1 MLFNK
6 VIPSEEIKVIQL
18 FLKGG
23 PVMWPLLI
31 VSMVTLTVVLERLWF
46 IWNEA
51 KLRNLGDV
59 ESFLGSLEK
68 RNETDAKAVGKKS
81 TDYVVRVL
89 NYALEHRQ
97 VSFSNAFL
105 QASNRELSR
114 FSRGLSILDTVI
126 TLAPLLGLLGTVTG
140 LIHSFGLLGDQD
152 LEAPTVLTGGI
163 AQALI
168 ATAFG
173 LVIAVTAL
181 IPFNYLNARLEQAR
195 RELEDTGTQ
204 VELLLREDKK

>member
-1 MLFNK
+1 
-6 VIPSEEIKVIQL
+6 VIQL

-59 ESFLGSLEK
+59 ESFFGSLEK
-68 RNETDAKAVGKKS
+68 KNETDAKAVGVKS

-114 FSRGLSILDTVI
+114 FSRGLSVLDTVI

-204 VELLLREDKK
+204 VELMLREDKK

>member
-1 MLFNK
+1 M
-6 VIPSEEIKVIQL
+6 IQL

-31 VSMVTLTVVLERLWF
+31 VSIVTLTVVLERFWF
-46 IWNEA
+46 IWTES
-51 KLRNLGDV
+51 KLRNLEDV
-59 ESFLGSLEK
+59 ESFLGNLEK
-68 RNETDAKAVGKKS
+68 KKETDAQTIGSKS

-89 NYALEHRQ
+89 NYALEHRK
-97 VSFSNAFL
+97 VSFSNAYL
-105 QASNRELSR
+105 QAANRELSR
-114 FSRGLSILDTVI
+114 FSRGLSVLDTVI

-140 LIHSFGLLGDQD
+140 LIHSFGLLGDQE
-152 LEAPTVLTGGI
+152 LEAPTALTGGI

-181 IPFNYLNARLEQAR
+181 VPYNYLNARLEQAR

-204 VELLLREDKK
+204 MELLLREDHN

>member
-1 MLFNK
+1 
-6 VIPSEEIKVIQL
+6 VIQL

-31 VSMVTLTVVLERLWF
+31 VSIVTLTVVVERLWF
-46 IWNEA
+46 IWNESQLR
-51 KLRNLGDV
+51 KLEDV
-59 ESFLGSLEK
+59 ESFLANLEK
-68 RNETDAKAVGKKS
+68 KKVAEAKAVGAKS

-105 QASNRELSR
+105 QASNRELRR
-114 FSRGLSILDTVI
+114 FSRGLSVLDTVI

-152 LEAPTVLTGGI
+152 LEAQTALTGGI

-173 LVIAVTAL
+173 LIIAVTAL
-181 IPFNYLNARLEQAR
+181 IPFNYLNSRLEQAR

-204 VELLLREDKK
+204 VELLLRGDQK